1 MQRATQ
7 VRPPIMLNIIVVED
21 EALVAKRLMRFLA
34 AGLEQQPHNIRHV
47 ETLDDAQEYLSEKSI
62 DLLILDLNLNGQDG
76 FDLLKTH
83 LSASYNTI
91 VVSANTDR
99 ALEAFELGVLDFVAK
114 PFKQE
119 RIDKALQRALGKNNG
134 GKGIQSLSI
143 EKRGRLELVALT
155 DISHI
160 RAAGHYSEII
170 MKDGSEHLHNKNL
183 SKLLYLLPSNYQQVH
198 RSNLVA
204 LDQVDKILKHA
215 GSQYE
220 LMLGGEKVIP
230 LGRSYYSLI
239 KKALEGK

>member
-1 MQRATQ
+1 MPRATQ
-7 VRPPIMLNIIVVED
+7 AQQPIMLNIIVVED
-21 EALVAKRLMRFLA
+21 EALVAKRLIRFLA
-34 AGLEQQPHNIRHV
+34 AGLEQHPHNIRHL

-62 DLLILDLNLNGQDG
+62 DLLMLDLNLNGQDG

-155 DISHI
+155 DISYI

-170 MKDGSEHLHNKNL
+170 MKDGTEHLHNKNL
-183 SKLLYLLPSNYQQVH
+183 SKLLCLLPNNYQQVH
-198 RSNLVA
+198 RSYLAA
-204 LDQVDKILKHA
+204 LDQIEQIIKHA

-220 LMLGGEKVIP
+220 LMLNGGEVIP
-230 LGRSYYSLI
+230 LGRSYFSVI
-239 KKALEGK
+239 KKAFEAR